1 MLNTDEVSADPNTPD
16 HVLNIFPG
24 QNPESR
30 IGLCESG
37 MVPTE
42 KLTLTFSRSYHML
55 SRFSQGRA
63 PHTSQH
69 VEESS
74 GGPGFCVFSHVMAA
88 A

>member
-1 MLNTDEVSADPNTPD
+1 
-16 HVLNIFPG
+16 
-24 QNPESR
+24 
-30 IGLCESG
+30 

-55 SRFSQGRA
+55 SRSSQGRA